1 MRVKHPFIIPFAGLK
16 PGEHQF
22 EFILEDAFFKEFEYS
37 EVDNGR
43 FVISVQLDKKSNM
56 MEMTLTLT
64 GEMTWPCDRCGDPV
78 SIIIKGNDHWIIKY
92 GDHTDDQDD
101 DIWTYGPQEHQ
112 IDIRQRLF
120 ELVHLSLP
128 VRRAHEEGK
137 CNAGIMKKME
147 DLRADEDSDTQW
159 IALKNLQM
167 ETPLDQLEDDE
178 DWEEDDE

>member
-16 PGEHQF
+16 PGSHQF
-22 EFILEDAFFKEFEYS
+22 EFLLEESFFKEFEYS

-43 FVISVQLDKKSNM
+43 FVVSVVLDKRSNM
-56 MEMTLTLT
+56 MEMTLSLN
-64 GEMTWPCDRCGDPV
+64 GEMTWPCDVCGDPV
-78 SIIIKGNDHWIIKY
+78 SVKVTGSDHWIIKF

-128 VRRAHEEGK
+128 MRRAHEEGM
-137 CNAGIMKKME
+137 CNPSIMKKMKDYRMEE
-147 DLRADEDSDTQW
+147 DADTQW

-167 ETPLDQLEDDE
+167 ETPLDQSEDTE

>member
-1 MRVKHPFIIPFAGLK
+1 MRVKHPFIIPFVGLK
-16 PGEHQF
+16 PGSHQF
-22 EFILEDAFFKEFEYS
+22 EFLLEESFFKEFEYS

-43 FVISVQLDKKSNM
+43 FVVSVVLDKRSNM
-56 MEMTLTLT
+56 MEMTLSLN
-64 GEMTWPCDRCGDPV
+64 GEMTWPCDVCGDTV
-78 SIIIKGNDHWIIKY
+78 SVKVTGSDHWIIKF

-128 VRRAHEEGK
+128 MRRAHEEGM
-137 CNAGIMKKME
+137 CNPSIMKKMKDYRMEE
-147 DLRADEDSDTQW
+147 DADTQW

-167 ETPLDQLEDDE
+167 ETPLDQLDDTE